1 VRIAQ
6 EKRPVSADDDEE
18 EDADGI
24 VKTVL
29 RDMRKSDRGMSEK
42 VGRGNDRKRKT
53 REAGI

>member
-1 VRIAQ
+1 MRIAQ